1 MHAGTERGHDR
12 PDTVRVAATG
22 HARPA
27 RGTDRAPGTARA
39 GGPADRTERADPADG
54 PRPAGPIERIERIE
68 RVTDPAAVRPRI
80 EELIDHAR
88 EDVLSLAPYTELSP
102 GYLAWLRPL
111 ALRCLRRG
119 VAFRT
124 VMLCETL
131 DDPATAAHLREIER
145 YGARVRLI
153 AHATERLL
161 VCDARAALP
170 LGEGPTIEHGAL
182 FTEEPAIVGSVR
194 ALFERA
200 WAQATP
206 LTPAP
211 TPTDTA
217 RLILAAMCSGAKDE
231 TAARGIGVSV
241 RTYRRR
247 IAHLM
252 DHLNAGSRA
261 QAALLARDRGWI

>member
-12 PDTVRVAATG
+12 PDTVR
-22 HARPA
+22 ARSA
-27 RGTDRAPGTARA
+27 GDGGRAPGAARD
-39 GGPADRTERADPADG
+39 GRPADRTERADRTDR
-54 PRPAGPIERIERIE
+54 PRPAGPVERIERL
-68 RVTDPAAVRPRI
+68 TDPAAVRPRI
-80 EELIDHAR
+80 EDLIHHAR
-88 EDVLSLAPYTELSP
+88 RDVLSLAPYPELSP

-111 ALRCLRRG
+111 ALGCLRRG

-145 YGARVRLI
+145 HGGRVRLI
-153 AHATERLL
+153 GHATERLL
-161 VCDARAALP
+161 VCDHRAALP

-182 FTEEPAIVGSVR
+182 FTGEPAIVDSVR

>member
-1 MHAGTERGHDR
+1 MHAGTDRSQDSPRGPGRTGREGR
-12 PDTVRVAATG
+12 PV
-22 HARPA
+22 PA
-27 RGTDRAPGTARA
+27 DGTAPA
-39 GGPADRTERADPADG
+39 VPDGPAPAPADRIG
-54 PRPAGPIERIERIE
+54 RIERL
-68 RVTDPAAVRPRI
+68 TDPAAIRDRI
-80 EELIDHAR
+80 EELAFHAR
-88 EDVLSLAPYTELSP
+88 EDILTLVPHTELSAA
-102 GYLAWLRPL
+102 YLAWIRPL

-131 DDPATAAHLREIER
+131 EDPPTAAYLREIER
-145 YGARVRLI
+145 HGARVRLI
-153 AHATERLL
+153 PHATERLL
-161 VCDARAALP
+161 ACDSRAVALP
-170 LGEGPTIEHGAL
+170 LGGGPTIEHGAL
-182 FTEEPAIVGSVR
+182 FTEEPAIVASVR

-200 WAQATP
+200 WERATP

-211 TPTDTA
+211 TPTENA